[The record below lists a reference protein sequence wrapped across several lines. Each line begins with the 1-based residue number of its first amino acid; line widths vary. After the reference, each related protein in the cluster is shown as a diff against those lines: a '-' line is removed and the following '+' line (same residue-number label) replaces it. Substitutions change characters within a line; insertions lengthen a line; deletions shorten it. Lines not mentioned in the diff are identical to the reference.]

1 MKKIFTLILL
11 IIILISSCEN
21 SESQNITIEKDGK
34 RIIRPNPICNELQN
48 SAVGLQSQNSNILQ
62 GANKISQGD
71 NGEILVNDEPYFP
84 LGIYYFAGKTND
96 PDLEMTYLKD
106 SKLNLI
112 YAYRY
117 LDPIFYV
124 NEEDKKETTY
134 SNTREALDLV
144 QHIQKSD
151 PKRRIFAFSGDKGD
165 TFELMNNNEN
175 CNDYLKRIKI
185 PLEEIIDHP
194 NLLMW
199 YSDEPRYD
207 HSKINERIHFNKLSE
222 SEQNRHNYHKCLSQ
236 KTNIPTMIIY
246 SRDGHMKDNID
257 FVKKHQKTNE
267 DTNTIFFGGDTY
279 LTVLLDDDD
288 KTLKYYLELAEDV
301 YTYSHFMSKKELC
314 PAKFNM

>member
-1 MKKIFTLILL
+1 MKKQKLILEQ
-11 IIILISSCEN
+11 IDRKILLLKKVEGLSIPSSGWVN
-21 SESQNITIEKDGK
+21 AIRQSLGMSLRQIGNKMNITAQSVKEIEDREIKDTISINVLKQFGNALNMK
-34 RIIRPNPICNELQN
+34 FVYGFIPR
-48 SAVGLQSQNSNILQ
+48 
-62 GANKISQGD
+62 NK
-71 NGEILVNDEPYFP
+71 N
-84 LGIYYFAGKTND
+84 
-96 PDLEMTYLKD
+96 
-106 SKLNLI
+106 
-112 YAYRY
+112 
-117 LDPIFYV
+117 
-124 NEEDKKETTY
+124 
-134 SNTREALDLV
+134 
-144 QHIQKSD
+144 
-151 PKRRIFAFSGDKGD
+151 
-165 TFELMNNNEN
+165 
-175 CNDYLKRIKI
+175 
-185 PLEEIIDHP
+185 LEEIIDHP

-279 LTVLLDDDD
+279 LTDLLDDDD